1 MNMENRL
8 TPLYDRLAIIE
19 SLIDVMSLQ
28 SLHKIQ
34 DMFDQWEQKP
44 CQGQDIEAILSTAT
58 AQITA
63 MERILMSEKTTLL

>member
-1 MNMENRL
+1 MEERL
-8 TPLYDRLAIIE
+8 NPLYDRLAIIE
-19 SLIDVMSLQ
+19 SLIDVMSIQ

-44 CQGQDIEAILSTAT
+44 GHDQDVETILSTAT

>member
-1 MNMENRL
+1 MENRL
-8 TPLYDRLAIIE
+8 RPLYDRLATIE

-34 DMFDQWEQKP
+34 DMFDQWEKKP
-44 CQGQDIEAILSTAT
+44 GHDQDTETILSTAT

-63 MERILMSEKTTLL
+63 MERILMSEKTTLS

>member
-1 MNMENRL
+1 MEDRL
-8 TPLYDRLAIIE
+8 DPLYDRLATIE

-34 DMFDQWEQKP
+34 DMFDRWEKKP
-44 CQGQDIEAILSTAT
+44 YHDQDTETILSTAT

-63 MERILMSEKTTLL
+63 MESILMSEKTILS

>member
-1 MNMENRL
+1 MEERL
-8 TPLYDRLAIIE
+8 TPLYDRLATIE

-34 DMFDQWEQKP
+34 SMFDQWEQKP
-44 CQGQDIEAILSTAT
+44 GHDEDIESILNTAT

-63 MERILMSEKTTLL
+63 MERILMSEKTTLV